1 MVWQALVYPL
11 VVHPQVAPVGE
22 PLATLLADEGSLPQV
37 DVSLVGP
44 EVPAAGKTL
53 STLGAAKR
61 PFPCVDAGV
70 HCEL

>member
-70 HCEL
+70 HREL